1 MAIPA
6 GKPVMLQELV
16 QGPANYDGTS
26 VRATGILM
34 GYNPDENRAIIE
46 HKGCSLDVATDLL
59 DTFAYNTKDLL
70 QCIGELEYSH
80 DSNRLLLRA
89 RVSRKVDGLDLDLYE
104 KAMMIHRK
112 YEEKYVPTT

>member
-6 GKPVMLQELV
+6 GTPILLQELV
-16 QGPANYDGTS
+16 QEPATYHGRS

-46 HKGCSLDVATDLL
+46 HKGHALDVATDLL
-59 DTFAYNTKDLL
+59 DTFSYNTKDLL
-70 QCIGELEYSH
+70 QCIGELEYNH

-104 KAMMIHRK
+104 KAIMVHRK
-112 YEEKYVPTT
+112 YEEKYVPST